1 MIVVAAVV
9 VVDGPSVKIND
20 RSDRRGRVTA
30 TTGALIAKD
39 AGVLVVPCTRFAMAS
54 ANFWCSRDSSF
65 RFAAINCCWRAESDE
80 GTGTLVRVSIF
91 DGATAPKGRGGMVRI
106 LDVVQGN
113 GSCSFLGGSGSV
125 FFVAAVVLD
134 EGTGTLVIVSIF
146 DGSPVPKGTGGM
158 VGIPDVVQGNG
169 SSSFSGTTGAKF
181 SKDPGA
187 FVVSTSGLI
196 VDGCVIEVEVFLF
209 ITSFVTALTMGRGI
223 LSGGGTLAT
232 TALISK
238 AN

>member
-1 MIVVAAVV
+1 MVLISHVVQGNGTSSCLGGSGCVIVVPAVV

-20 RSDRRGRVTA
+20 RSDRGGRVTA

-65 RFAAINCCWRAESDE
+65 RFAANNCCCRAESDE

-91 DGATAPKGRGGMVRI
+91 DGATARKGRGGMVRI

-146 DGSPVPKGTGGM
+146 DGATVPKGTGGM

-169 SSSFSGTTGAKF
+169 SSSFLGVSGSVIVIA
-181 SKDPGA
+181 A
-187 FVVSTSGLI
+187 VVL
-196 VDGCVIEVEVFLF
+196 VDAP
-209 ITSFVTALTMGRGI
+209 SVTIDDG
-223 LSGGGTLAT
+223 SD
-232 TALISK
+232 
-238 AN
+238 